1 MDISKRLIK
10 TMKEFG
16 NLEMPREEFLGHL
29 ERWRQAKLDEGKL
42 PEESVEDR
50 FACMRVFGE
59 SAATLREA
67 IANAERLFSA
77 EGPIEL
83 LSGHKSKGLE
93 WTNVFHL
100 DSWRVPSK
108 YATSP
113 EAKEQEENLRY
124 VITTRAK
131 VSLTYIDLEDFDL
144 ELDEPYITAEK
155 KA

>member
-16 NLEMPREEFLGHL
+16 NLDMEQEEFLGHL
-29 ERWRQAKLDEGKL
+29 ARWRQLKLDEGKI

-50 FACMRVFGE
+50 YACMHVFGA
-59 SAATLREA
+59 SAKTLREA

-93 WTNVFHL
+93 WDNVFHL
-100 DSWRVPSK
+100 DPWRVPSK
-108 YATSP
+108 FAQSP

-131 VSLTYIDLEDFDL
+131 TSLTYIDLDDFDI
-144 ELDEPYITAEK
+144 ELDEPYISAGAQK
-155 KA
+155 